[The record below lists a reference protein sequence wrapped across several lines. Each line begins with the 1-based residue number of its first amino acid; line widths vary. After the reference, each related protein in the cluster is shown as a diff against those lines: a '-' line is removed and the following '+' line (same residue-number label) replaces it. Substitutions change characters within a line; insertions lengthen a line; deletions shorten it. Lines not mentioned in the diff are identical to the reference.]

1 MEVTEVTRL
10 LSWRFFRF
18 ISKRLVRYGG
28 VSLIVLPLTQVLL
41 VFFYRGANLPAMAAN
56 ALAVTIAAIPAYF
69 LSRRW
74 VWRKV
79 ASHSVSREVLP
90 FWMMN
95 LVGLLLSTLFVW
107 LVGLIS
113 DSAVLL
119 VAANIFAFGIL
130 WLAKF
135 MLCEIWLFAVPDD
148 GSEDSDAVDS
158 DAVSGSASEV
168 SGAVFVEA
176 EIVEKDD
183 TA

>member
-1 MEVTEVTRL
+1 MEAREVTRL
-10 LSWRFFRF
+10 LSWQFFRF
-18 ISKRLVRYGG
+18 ISRRLVRYAGI
-28 VSLIVLPLTQVLL
+28 SLIVVPLTQVLL
-41 VFFYRGANLPAMAAN
+41 VFFYRGADLPAMAAN
-56 ALAVTIAAIPAYF
+56 ALAVAIAAIPAYF

-119 VAANIFAFGIL
+119 VAANVLAFGIL

-148 GSEDSDAVDS
+148 GSEGS
-158 DAVSGSASEV
+158 DAVSGSASEF

>member
-1 MEVTEVTRL
+1 MV
-10 LSWRFFRF
+10 
-18 ISKRLVRYGG
+18 
-28 VSLIVLPLTQVLL
+28 PLTQVLL
-41 VFFYRGANLPAMAAN
+41 VFFYRGVDLPSLAAN
-56 ALAVTIAAIPAYF
+56 ALAVTIAMLPAYF
-69 LSRRW
+69 ISRRW

-79 ASHSVSREVLP
+79 AGHSVSREVVP

-119 VAANIFAFGIL
+119 VAANVLAFGIL

-135 MLCEIWLFAVPDD
+135 MLCEIWLFAMPDD
-148 GSEDSDAVDS
+148 SSEDSDT
-158 DAVSGSASEV
+158 VSGSASEV
-168 SGAVFVEA
+168 AGAIFVEA

>member
-1 MEVTEVTRL
+1 MV
-10 LSWRFFRF
+10 
-18 ISKRLVRYGG
+18 
-28 VSLIVLPLTQVLL
+28 PLTQVLL
-41 VFFYRGANLPAMAAN
+41 VFFYRGVDLPALAAN
-56 ALAVTIAAIPAYF
+56 ALAVAIAAFPAYF
-69 LSRRW
+69 ISRRW

-79 ASHSVSREVLP
+79 AGHSVSREVIP

-107 LVGLIS
+107 LVGLVS

-119 VAANIFAFGIL
+119 VAANVLAFGIL

-135 MLCEIWLFAVPDD
+135 MLCEIWLFAMPND
-148 GSEDSDAVDS
+148 GPEGSDAASV
-158 DAVSGSASEV
+158 SASEV
-168 SGAVFVEA
+168 AGAIFVEA

>member
-1 MEVTEVTRL
+1 MV
-10 LSWRFFRF
+10 
-18 ISKRLVRYGG
+18 
-28 VSLIVLPLTQVLL
+28 PLTQVLL
-41 VFFYRGANLPAMAAN
+41 VFFYRGVDLPALAAN
-56 ALAVTIAAIPAYF
+56 ALAVVIAALPAYF
-69 LSRRW
+69 ISRRW

-79 ASHSVSREVLP
+79 AGHSVSREVVP

-95 LVGLLLSTLFVW
+95 LVGLLLSSLFVW

-119 VAANIFAFGIL
+119 VAANVFAFGIL

-148 GSEDSDAVDS
+148 GSEDGDDG
-158 DAVSGSASEV
+158 SGSASEV

>member
-1 MEVTEVTRL
+1 M
-10 LSWRFFRF
+10 
-18 ISKRLVRYGG
+18 
-28 VSLIVLPLTQVLL
+28 IVVPLTQVLL
-41 VFFYRGANLPAMAAN
+41 VFFYRGVDLPSLAAN
-56 ALAVTIAAIPAYF
+56 ALAVTIAMLPAYF
-69 LSRRW
+69 ISRRW

-79 ASHSVSREVLP
+79 AGHSVSREVVP

-119 VAANIFAFGIL
+119 VAANVLAFGIL

-135 MLCEIWLFAVPDD
+135 MLCEIWLFAMPDD
-148 GSEDSDAVDS
+148 SSEDSDT
-158 DAVSGSASEV
+158 VSGSASEV
-168 SGAVFVEA
+168 AGAIFVEA

>member
-1 MEVTEVTRL
+1 M
-10 LSWRFFRF
+10 
-18 ISKRLVRYGG
+18 
-28 VSLIVLPLTQVLL
+28 PLTQVLL
-41 VFFYRGANLPAMAAN
+41 VFFYRGVDLPSLAAN
-56 ALAVTIAAIPAYF
+56 ALAVTIAMLPAYF
-69 LSRRW
+69 ISRRW

-79 ASHSVSREVLP
+79 AGHSVSREVVP

-119 VAANIFAFGIL
+119 VAANVLAFGIL

-135 MLCEIWLFAVPDD
+135 MLCEIWLFAMPDD
-148 GSEDSDAVDS
+148 GSEDS

-168 SGAVFVEA
+168 SGAIFVEA

-183 TA
+183 MA